1 MKQRLQWFY
10 CVIGRQRHTST
21 LESWTSIVTM
31 FAYFTWFAAGSE
43 IGHSCRPI
51 YLLEANRVRITL
63 PFPSI
68 RLYEKFFTIIIFD
81 RTNDFDLFIFFS
93 FISIVRSRQFYFV
106 FANQSRYR
114 KCETVTWLHA
124 NISSVFN
131 LMKFNFPDV

>member
-21 LESWTSIVTM
+21 LESWTSIVTT

-81 RTNDFDLFIFFS
+81 RTNDFDLFIFFFLS
-93 FISIVRSRQFYFV
+93 SRSFARDNFISFSRIKVDTGNAKLSLDYTQ
-106 FANQSRYR
+106 
-114 KCETVTWLHA
+114 
-124 NISSVFN
+124 ISLLF
-131 LMKFNFPDV
+131 LI